1 MARCHACLFSTPG
14 GEPLW
19 IVSRHPRKFR
29 LNANPA
35 ETFRKQAAPANH
47 RTRYL
52 VPSHRSGILDPISAP
67 VNLTPVETFLGA
79 ARLTRYFGLPR
90 SEKNITRSS
99 GALQSGSPA
108 MGIVKLLRVSELG
121 FHFVRATKSR
131 RKGVGVE
138 RLIFGTSCLGYTVGL
153 PASERPTCYPC
164 PAGVYFKPAHI
175 VLNTS
180 TSRQASAPNFRAGVC
195 PGEPTGARRSPK
207 PF

>member
-67 VNLTPVETFLGA
+67 INLTPVETFLGA

-90 SEKNITRSS
+90 AEKNITRSS
-99 GALQSGSPA
+99 GARQSGSPPRRCA
-108 MGIVKLLRVSELG
+108 ITHHTNAPRS
-121 FHFVRATKSR
+121 SR
-131 RKGVGVE
+131 SSARTTT
-138 RLIFGTSCLGYTVGL
+138 R
-153 PASERPTCYPC
+153 
-164 PAGVYFKPAHI
+164 
-175 VLNTS
+175 TS
-180 TSRQASAPNFRAGVC
+180 TIARSAATIWSQSR
-195 PGEPTGARRSPK
+195 PGILNVH
-207 PF
+207 